1 MLRIPI
7 IGKIVLSLLSP
18 VLHAHY
24 PLLCPR
30 RAIIDALS
38 SVAGATGNIV
48 YEEAAYRVR
57 DDVSTGTQLK
67 CFYASHTIVPLDFIA
82 DDSNW

>member
-7 IGKIVLSLLSP
+7 IGKIVFESIIARFARTLSTTFAAG
-18 VLHAHY
+18 V
-24 PLLCPR
+24 PL
-30 RAIIDALS
+30 IDALS

-57 DDVSTGTQLK
+57 DDVSTGTQLN
-67 CFYASHTIVPLDFIA
+67 ASMRSHTIVPSILCCR
-82 DDSNW
+82 